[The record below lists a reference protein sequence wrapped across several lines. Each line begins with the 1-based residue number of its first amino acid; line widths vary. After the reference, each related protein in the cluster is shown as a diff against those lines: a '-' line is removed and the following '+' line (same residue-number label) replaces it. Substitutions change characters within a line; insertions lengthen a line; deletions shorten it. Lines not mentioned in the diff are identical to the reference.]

1 MHIWLSEQ
9 TLDREISWISSW
21 KETTIGQDTDDIVK
35 NSLFIL
41 IRISDKLY
49 ALSLIES
56 KKNLVSLKAVFDQRF
71 IRGVSK
77 YFSERCCSYL

>member
-1 MHIWLSEQ
+1 MDLVFA
-9 TLDREISWISSW
+9 W

>member
-56 KKNLVSLKAVFDQRF
+56 KKNLVSLKAVW
-71 IRGVSK
+71 
-77 YFSERCCSYL
+77 SEIYLRCVEIF

>member
-1 MHIWLSEQ
+1 MDLVFA
-9 TLDREISWISSW
+9 W

-41 IRISDKLY
+41 IRISDKLF

-56 KKNLVSLKAVFDQRF
+56 KKNFSLVKSCLIRDLFAVCRNILAKDVVA
-71 IRGVSK
+71 ICKSKRG
-77 YFSERCCSYL
+77 F